1 MVNKSK
7 RRSRKSNKK
16 IKRSIR
22 HRIIKQSIN
31 PNLSI
36 RSNVLNQN
44 QPQTVGNSVR
54 SRIMQNLQNPLL
66 PITFSQTPP
75 NVNLDAINNMRN
87 QNDTRQ
93 QQVNDAKRD
102 LADEQTRKK
111 QLDEQQSKT
120 EKELKKLKKA
130 NEELAEKNKKTEA
143 ELEEAN
149 SLSEKLF
156 EMNKK
161 HAQLDNTYNLKEL
174 QNKRDTLKVAIAE
187 MEYNIQQQQAEIDQN
202 QIRKEIES
210 LTEKNKMLD
219 ARKREVQE
227 MAKKYAGNVG
237 LSQLVKA
244 QHDNNLKKYHTGI
257 AEKRLKILEENY
269 NMQIQLQAALS
280 QEDMNDLAEEEK
292 TKLQKAVE
300 ENIKLQQDLR
310 DMELANR
317 SYEEQYNILQQEK
330 INTVRLEAEYEKASQ
345 IKKYQDNHKLDENI
359 KNTIIANAQKK
370 KEIEHMNK
378 LEKSRDKLIQSKYEL
393 EGAKTAADY
402 YTTQQS
408 IDKYN
413 QLVQVEKETNDKL
426 KQADDYNDLAKAKK
440 ELRKSEI
447 ELEKSKDLAEKNT
460 ASHVAQIAYHTKKM
474 AEAEDNLAN
483 VITTEQ
489 NISDSIKA
497 RISQIPPEVLQQF
510 YDENPK
516 YSIANSEDPA
526 LLDLRF
532 LQEMDRD
539 LTAFINKIGTNI

>member
-244 QHDNNLKKYHTGI
+244 QHENNLKKYHTGI

-280 QEDMNDLAEEEK
+280 QKDMNDLAEEEK
-292 TKLQKAVE
+292 TKLQEAVQ

-330 INTVRLEAEYEKASQ
+330 INTVRLQAEYEKASQ

-370 KEIEHMNK
+370 KEIEHMNM

>member
-370 KEIEHMNK
+370 KEIEHMNI

>member
-257 AEKRLKILEENY
+257 AEKRLKILEDNY

-370 KEIEHMNK
+370 KEIEHMNM

>member
-370 KEIEHMNK
+370 KEIEHMNM